1 MSVFVWADRDRVR
14 RPWPCPWAVPASVS
28 LSLHTAM
35 AHPLAHDL
43 PPSSVPVPVRQP
55 VALPIPIRV
64 RPPVALPIGMPVT
77 QRGEWLTDYFSTDEG
92 LARRVL
98 DTVTLPG
105 ETFCIRLDQNPSF
118 RRPLRAVEG
127 SRIYQSS

>member
-1 MSVFVWADRDRVR
+1 MAVSVGRARVR
-14 RPWPCPWAVPASVS
+14 VPLLAHGDGPSPSPVCIC
-28 LSLHTAM
+28 